1 MFAAQSTAALQ
12 AQRNADYQRTVELIS
27 KYAVSTLQFM
37 NRFSATCE
45 SKILSVHRQLE
56 RVEAQVVL
64 LEYKLDSIDS
74 GGGPQPSSSDK
85 PSSNSAP
92 AITSGPPP
100 MQIAGLPTPGKG
112 VQPPM
117 MNGFGGGPGG
127 PPPPPGSKMPPPP
140 PGVAPMSA
148 PQGPPPLPGAPP
160 PGFVPPPPPPPM
172 AGGPGAMTM
181 RQHPRLQGYFKM
193 QEAGVPVAAIKKKM
207 EVDGHNPD
215 WFDNPNGSAPTTLP
229 PPKQNMYDS
238 D

>member
-74 GGGPQPSSSDK
+74 GGAPQPSSSEK
-85 PSSNSAP
+85 VSSSSPP
-92 AITSGPPP
+92 AISSGPPP
-100 MQIAGLPTPGKG
+100 MQIGGPPGKG
-112 VQPPM
+112 SQPPM
-117 MNGFGGGPGG
+117 MSGFGGGPGG

-140 PGVAPMSA
+140 PGVAQGGA
-148 PQGPPPLPGAPP
+148 NQGPPPPPGAPP
-160 PGFVPPPPPPPM
+160 PGFIPPPPPPPM

-193 QEAGVPVAAIKKKM
+193 QEAGVPIAAIKKKM

-215 WFDNPNGSAPTTLP
+215 WFDNPNGPAPTTLP